1 MKLPSLVWGSPQWS
15 SVAGILAGIAALALL
30 WSYARAR
37 TGRPVRLAAATLKAL
52 GFAAL
57 LIALV
62 EPMLTGT
69 RPRRGANA
77 FVILADNS
85 QSMLIR
91 DGRGT
96 PTRGEWLRDRLGK
109 ETAWKTRLEQ
119 DFDVRRYAIDSHL
132 RAVEGFDAL
141 AFDGVGSS
149 LGTSLQSL
157 AKRFRGLPIAGVLVF
172 TDGRRTDTGDLDPSQ
187 LPPIYPV
194 IPPTRGGGRDIGVR
208 GVSITQTNFEAA
220 PVVLRADVATTGYR
234 GQPIVAVVTDESGND
249 VERQEMTANR
259 DDRPLSFRFQF
270 RPEQKGLSFYRV
282 RAFARDAEIPAD
294 ADAHAGA
301 TAPPASGGADAD
313 GGEQTTA
320 NNSRLVVVDQGGGPY
335 RVLYVSGRPDP
346 EFGFL
351 RRALEAE
358 DQVGIVG
365 LIRIARKQPKFDFRS
380 NRRGEANP
388 FYDGFDQSDPDL
400 AERTDQPVLARFGTT
415 GPDELRDGFPKT
427 AEELYPYHA
436 VILDDLEAA
445 FFTADQLALLRNFVS
460 QRGGGLMMLGGPD
473 SFAEGRYDRTPV
485 GELLPVYLHRTPPPG
500 NGDAEYRLSL
510 TREGLLQPW
519 VRLRK
524 TEEDERKRLDD
535 LPRLPVLN
543 QVRGIKPGA
552 VVLSE
557 ARDGWGRAS
566 PALVAQ
572 PFGKGRVAAMLLGA
586 LWRWDLKRADP
597 SDVEPRRAWRQAI
610 RWLVAD
616 VPRRIEVTARP
627 LADSTAPAVD
637 LRVRVRDA
645 QYRPLDN
652 ARVTLKITAPGG
664 EELNL
669 DAQPDGREAG
679 TYAATYVTRQA
690 GAYRVLA
697 SASAPDGSAVGQR
710 ETGWAAQPAAD
721 EFARLEPDRDWL
733 ESIASR
739 TRGEVV
745 DGDRLGAFVSSL
757 SSRDAPI
764 TEPWTAPLWH
774 QPLYFLI
781 AIACLAGEWGIR
793 RLNGLP

>member
-15 SVAGILAGIAALALL
+15 SVAGILAGLAVAALL
-30 WSYARAR
+30 WNYARAR
-37 TGRPVRLAAATLKAL
+37 AGRPVRLAAATLKAI

-109 ETAWKTRLEQ
+109 EAAWKTRLEQ
-119 DFDVRRYAIDSHL
+119 DFDVRRYAFDSHL
-132 RAVEGFDAL
+132 RAVEGFDTL
-141 AFDGVGSS
+141 VFDGVGSS

-157 AKRFRGLPIAGVLVF
+157 AKRFHGLPIAGVLVF
-172 TDGRRTDTGDLDPSQ
+172 TDGSRTDTGDIDTAQ
-187 LPPIYPV
+187 LPPIFPV
-194 IPPTRGGGRDIGVR
+194 IPPSRGGGRDIGVR

-220 PVVLRADVATTGYR
+220 PVVLRADVAATGYR
-234 GQPIVAVVTDESGND
+234 GRPIVAVVTDETGKD
-249 VERQEMTANR
+249 VERQEMSANR

-270 RPEQKGLSFYRV
+270 RPETKGLAFYRV

-294 ADAHAGA
+294 PDAAV
-301 TAPPASGGADAD
+301 PPSSGDSD
-313 GGEQTTA
+313 GGEQTVA

-351 RRALEAE
+351 RRALEAD

-380 NRRGEANP
+380 GRRGEANP
-388 FYDGFDQSDPDL
+388 FYEGFDQSDPDL
-400 AERTDQPVLARFGTT
+400 AERSDQPVLARFGTT

-436 VILDDLEAA
+436 VILDDLESS

-473 SFAEGRYDRTPV
+473 SFADGRYDRTPV
-485 GELLPVYLHRTPPPG
+485 GELLPVYLDRSTPPS
-500 NGDAEYRLSL
+500 NGDADYRLSL
-510 TREGLLQPW
+510 TREGFLQPW

-524 TEEDERKRLDD
+524 TEEDERKRLDE
-535 LPRLPVLN
+535 LPTLPVLN

-557 ARDGWGRAS
+557 ARDGSGRTA

-572 PFGKGRVAAMLLGA
+572 PFGKGRVASMLLGG
-586 LWRWDLKRADP
+586 LWRWDLKRTDP
-597 SDVEPRRAWRQAI
+597 NDVEPKRAWRQTI

-627 LADSTAPAVD
+627 VADATAPAVD

-645 QYRPLDN
+645 LYLPLDN

-679 TYAATYVTRQA
+679 TYAATYVTRKA
-690 GAYRVLA
+690 GPYRLLA
-697 SASAPDGSAVGQR
+697 SATAPDGSAVGQR

-721 EFARLEPDRDWL
+721 EFARLEPDRAWL

-739 TRGEVV
+739 TGGEVV

-764 TEPWTAPLWH
+764 KEPWTAPLWH